1 MGLTGLPPLSM
12 SGSGLT
18 SQVLKRRF
26 PFLTHEQEG
35 FTPRLKVEVE
45 VRGGSF
51 SKSVVPGL
59 NLRKKIMFGQ
69 GFKTKSLRA
78 LVVTSRT
85 ANHLAKSGLSRL
97 HILPMTK
104 Y

>member
-1 MGLTGLPPLSM
+1 MGLTGFPPLSM
-12 SGSGLT
+12 SGRGLT

-35 FTPRLKVEVE
+35 FTPRLKVEV
-45 VRGGSF
+45 RGGSF
-51 SKSVVPGL
+51 SKSVAPGL
-59 NLRKKIMFGQ
+59 NLQKKIMFGQ

-85 ANHLAKSGLSRL
+85 ANLLVKSGLSLLR
-97 HILPMTK
+97 ILPMTK
-104 Y
+104 

>member
-12 SGSGLT
+12 SGRGLT

-59 NLRKKIMFGQ
+59 NLKEKIMFGQ
-69 GFKTKSLRA
+69 GFKTRSLRA
-78 LVVTSRT
+78 LVIS
-85 ANHLAKSGLSRL
+85 S
-97 HILPMTK
+97 
-104 Y
+104 